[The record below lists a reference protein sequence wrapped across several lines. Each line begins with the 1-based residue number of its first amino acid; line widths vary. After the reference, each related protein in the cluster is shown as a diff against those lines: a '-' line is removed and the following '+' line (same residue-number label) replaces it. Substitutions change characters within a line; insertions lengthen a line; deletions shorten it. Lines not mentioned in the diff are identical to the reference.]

1 MIRLTQIKLPAD
13 HTPEALTKK
22 AAKLLRVS
30 PEEIKELHIR
40 KRSLDARKKPELFY
54 SYTVDV
60 SVKKEAEILHKVKSP
75 QVNLCKETRYQ
86 FPESGET
93 ALKER
98 PVIIGTGPA
107 GLFCGLMLARHG
119 YQPILLERGSS
130 VEERQKKVNAFWQ
143 GGALDPQT
151 NVQFGEGGAGTFS
164 DGKLNTL
171 VKDPLGRGKLVLELF
186 TEFGADPSILY
197 DHKPHIGT
205 DVLTEVVKHMRE
217 EIIRLGGTVRFDTQ
231 VTDLLTE
238 SGQVCGVKVSFADP
252 QTGALTEEEIHSHVV
267 VLAIGHSARDTFS
280 MLLEHQVPMEQ
291 KAFAVGLRIQH
302 PQKMINFSQYGREN
316 AGALGAAN
324 YKLTRQ
330 TKGGRGVYSF
340 CMCPGGYVVNAS
352 SEEGRLA
359 VNGMSYHDRAG
370 ENANSALIV
379 TVTPEDFPESGP
391 LSGVAFQ
398 RKLEEAAYRAAG
410 GKIPVQLYGD
420 FCQNTIST
428 KLGDVVPQMRGEWAF
443 GDVRS
448 IMPEPLNL
456 ALMEAMEG
464 FGHMIH
470 GFDRPDAIFAGI
482 ESRTSSPVR
491 IWRDEQFESEVLGL
505 YPCGEGA
512 GYAGGITSAAMD
524 GVKVAEAIAK
534 RYSPCKKNE

>member
-13 HTPEALTKK
+13 HTPGALTKK

-30 PEEIKELHIR
+30 PEEIKELYIR

-54 SYTVDV
+54 SYTIDV

-86 FPESGET
+86 FPVAGDERMG
-93 ALKER
+93 ER

-119 YQPILLERGSS
+119 YRPILLERGSS

-143 GGALDPQT
+143 GGPLDVQT
-151 NVQFGEGGAGTFS
+151 TVQFREGGAGTFS

-171 VKDPLGRGKLVLELF
+171 VKDPMGRGKLVLELF
-186 TEFGADPSILY
+186 MEFGADPSILY

-205 DVLTEVVKHMRE
+205 DVLAEVVKHMRE
-217 EIIRLGGTVRFDTQ
+217 EIIRLGGNVRFDTQ

-238 SGQVCGVKVSFADP
+238 GSRVCGVKVSFADP
-252 QTGALTEEEIHSHVV
+252 QTGNPVEEEIKSSVV

-280 MLLEHQVPMEQ
+280 MLLDRQIPMEQ

-302 PQKMINFSQYGREN
+302 PQKMINLSQYGRED
-316 AGALGAAN
+316 AGTLGAAN

-330 TKGGRGVYSF
+330 TKSGRGVYSF

-420 FCQNTIST
+420 FCKNAIST
-428 KLGDVVPQMRGEWAF
+428 KLGDVVPQMRGGWAF

-456 ALMEAMEG
+456 ALIEAMEG

-470 GFDRPDAIFAGI
+470 GFDRPDAVFAGI

-491 IWRDEQFESEVLGL
+491 IWRDEQFESEVRGL

-524 GVKVAEAIAK
+524 GVKVAEAIAR
-534 RYSPCKKNE
+534 RYSPCRNDK